1 MSFTVVEQATPR
13 LHRSEL
19 AVPGS
24 NPGLFE
30 KAAKSAADIIFLDLE
45 DAVAPDDKEQAR
57 KNIIAGLNEI
67 DWGTKTMMVRING
80 LDTHYMYRDVVD
92 VVEACPRLDMILI
105 PKVGVPADVYALD
118 MLVTQI
124 ETAKKRTKRIGF
136 EVLIETALGMA
147 NVEAIAQS
155 SKRLEAMSFG
165 VADYAA
171 STRARTTVI
180 GGVNADYGVL
190 TDKNAEGRRDYF
202 WGDQWHAA
210 QTRMMVACRA
220 YGLRPID
227 GPFGDFGDPDGYIA
241 AAKRAAV
248 LGYEGKWAI
257 HPSQIELANQV
268 FTPSEAEVSKARRI
282 VEAMAEA
289 AKAGKGAV
297 SLDGRL
303 IDIASI
309 RMAEALLE
317 KAKAIGG
324 GSEEKIGG
332 QPAKAGSR

>member
-1 MSFTVVEQATPR
+1 MSFTLVEQATPR

-24 NPGLFE
+24 NPAIFD
-30 KAAKSAADIIFLDLE
+30 KAAKSAADIVFLDLE
-45 DAVAPDDKEQAR
+45 DAVAPDDKDQAR
-57 KNIIAGLNEI
+57 KNIVQALNDM
-67 DWGTKTMMVRING
+67 DWGSKTMMVRING

-92 VVEACPRLDMILI
+92 VVENCPRLDMLLI
-105 PKVGVPADVYALD
+105 PKVGVPQDVYALD

-124 ETAKKRTKRIGF
+124 EAAKKRTKRLGF

-155 SKRLEAMSFG
+155 SRRLEAMSFG

-180 GGVNADYGVL
+180 GGVNRDFGVL
-190 TDKNAEGRRDYF
+190 TDKNEKGERDFF
-202 WGDQWHAA
+202 WMDPWHAA
-210 QTRMMVACRA
+210 QTRMLVACRA

-227 GPFGDFGDPDGYIA
+227 GPFGDFGDPDAFIA
-241 AAKRAAV
+241 AARRAAV

-268 FTPSEAEVSKARRI
+268 FTPSEAEVTRARRI
-282 VEAMAEA
+282 LDAMAQA
-289 AKAGKGAV
+289 AKDGKGAV

-309 RMAEALLE
+309 RMAEALL
-317 KAKAIGG
+317 AKADAI
-324 GSEEKIGG
+324 
-332 QPAKAGSR
+332 AGAA

>member
-1 MSFTVVEQATPR
+1 MSFTVIEQATPR

-24 NPGLFE
+24 NPAMFE
-30 KAAKSAADIIFLDLE
+30 KAAKSAADIIFLDCE

-57 KNIIAGLNEI
+57 KNIVEGLNDI
-67 DWGTKTMMVRING
+67 DWGGKTMMVRING

-92 VVEACPRLDMILI
+92 IVEACPRLDMILI
-105 PKVGVPADVYALD
+105 PKVGVAADVYALD

-124 ETAKKRTKRIGF
+124 ETAKRRTRRIGF

-147 NVEAIAQS
+147 NVEAIAQA

-180 GGVNADYGVL
+180 GGVNRDSGVL
-190 TDKNAEGRRDYF
+190 TDKDERGERDYF
-202 WGDQWHAA
+202 WTDQWHAA

-227 GPFGDFGDPDGYIA
+227 GPFGDFSDPDGYDA

-257 HPSQIELANQV
+257 HPSQIELANKV
-268 FTPSEAEVSKARRI
+268 FTPSDAEVTKARRI
-282 VEAMAEA
+282 MEAMAQA
-289 AKAGKGAV
+289 AQDGKGAV

-303 IDIASI
+303 IDAASI
-309 RMAEALLE
+309 RMAEALL
-317 KAKAIGG
+317 ATASAI
-324 GSEEKIGG
+324 
-332 QPAKAGSR
+332 AGSKR

>member
-1 MSFTVVEQATPR
+1 MSFTTIEPAVSR

-24 NPGLFE
+24 STALFE
-30 KAAKSAADIIFLDLE
+30 KAAKSAADIVFLDVE
-45 DAVAPDDKEQAR
+45 DAVAPDDKAQAR
-57 KNIIAGLNEI
+57 KNIVQGLNEI
-67 DWGTKTMMVRING
+67 DWGAKTMMVRING

-92 VVEACPRLDMILI
+92 IVEACPRLDMVLI
-105 PKVGVPADVYALD
+105 PKVGVAADVYAVD

-124 ETAKKRTKRIGF
+124 EAAMRRSKRIGF

-180 GGVNADYGVL
+180 GGVNRDSGVL
-190 TDKNAEGRRDYF
+190 TDRDAEGRREYF
-202 WGDQWHAA
+202 WSDPWHAA
-210 QTRMMVACRA
+210 QTRMLVACRA

-227 GPFGDFGDPDGYIA
+227 GPFGDFGDPEGFRA
-241 AAKRAAV
+241 AANRAAV

-257 HPSQIELANQV
+257 HPSQIALCNEV
-268 FTPSEAEVSKARRI
+268 FTPAAAEVAKARRI
-282 VEAMAEA
+282 MEAMAQA
-289 AKAGKGAV
+289 AKEGRGAV

-303 IDIASI
+303 IDYASI

-317 KAKAIGG
+317 KADAMPAGG
-324 GSEEKIGG
+324 
-332 QPAKAGSR
+332 R

>member
-1 MSFTVVEQATPR
+1 MSFFAVEQSTPR

-24 NPGLFE
+24 NPGMFE
-30 KAAKSAADIIFLDLE
+30 KAATSAADIIFLDLE

-57 KNIIAGLNEI
+57 KNIIQGLNEI
-67 DWGTKTMMVRING
+67 DWGTKTMEIRING

-92 VVEACPRLDMILI
+92 IVENCPRLDMILI
-105 PKVGVPADVYALD
+105 PKVGVAQDVYAVD

-124 ETAKKRTKRIGF
+124 EQAKKRTKKIGF
-136 EVLIETALGMA
+136 GLLIETALGMA

-155 SKRLEAMSFG
+155 SKRIEAMSFG

-180 GGVNADYGVL
+180 GGVNPDYGVL
-190 TDKNAEGRRDYF
+190 TDKDANGNRNYYWA
-202 WGDQWHAA
+202 DQWHAA

-220 YGLRPID
+220 YGIRPID
-227 GPFGDFGDPDGYIA
+227 GPFGDFGDPDGFTA

-257 HPSQIELANQV
+257 HPSQIELANAV
-268 FTPSEAEVSKARRI
+268 FTPSEAEVTKARRI
-282 VEAMAEA
+282 LAAMDEA

-309 RMAEALLE
+309 RMAEALLAKADTIS
-317 KAKAIGG
+317 KAK
-324 GSEEKIGG
+324 
-332 QPAKAGSR
+332 